1 MPNLDRLS
9 ALEVSRKHLP
19 GRYCDGGGL
28 YLQIGPNGAKS
39 WLFRYKL
46 QGKARAM
53 GLGPLHAVSLK
64 DARARAADCRRLCA
78 DGLDPLFER
87 RNALERARCEATRS
101 KTFDECT
108 AEYIAANESG
118 WENAKHRQQWRNT
131 LATYASPIF
140 GKQPVHTVDVH
151 LVQKALQQEVKGPGG
166 QKGPLWTAKP
176 ETAKRVRG
184 RIEAILDWAT
194 AKELRTGDNPARWI
208 GLLSNLLPKRA
219 KGRVIA
225 HHAALA
231 VDDAGDF
238 IRDLR
243 AREADAALAF
253 EFLILTAART
263 SEVLGAKW
271 AEIDET
277 EKVWA
282 IPAARMKARKEH
294 RVPLS
299 APALAVLAK
308 MAKRVSSDGFIF
320 PGTRRGKSLSNMVLL
335 ALLRRMGRE
344 GVTAH
349 GFRSTFRAWVSE
361 RTNFPDAVAEA
372 ALAHAIG
379 DRVEAAY
386 RRGDL
391 FEKRRQMMEAW
402 ARHCEPRQKRANV
415 VPLPRRRLA

>member
-1 MPNLDRLS
+1 M
-9 ALEVSRKHLP
+9 
-19 GRYCDGGGL
+19 
-28 YLQIGPNGAKS
+28 
-39 WLFRYKL
+39 
-46 QGKARAM
+46 AR
-53 GLGPLHAVSLK
+53 S
-64 DARARAADCRRLCA
+64 
-78 DGLDPLFER
+78 E
-87 RNALERARCEATRS
+87 ALERLRQDAARER
-101 KTFDECT
+101 TFDEC
-108 AEYIAANESG
+108 ASEYIAAHEAE

-140 GKQPVHTVDVH
+140 GEQPVQAIDVH
-151 LVQKALQQEVKGPGG
+151 LVQKALQQEVKGSDGR
-166 QKGPLWTAKP
+166 KGPLWTMKP

-194 AKELRTGDNPARWI
+194 AKELRTGDNPARWT

-219 KGRVIA
+219 KGRGVA

-231 VDDAGDF
+231 IDDVGGF

-263 SEVLGAKW
+263 SEVLSAKW

-277 EKVWA
+277 EKVWT

-299 APALAVLAK
+299 ASALAVLAK
-308 MAKRVSSDGFIF
+308 MVKQASPSGFIF
-320 PGTRRGKSLSNMVLL
+320 PGMRRGKPLSNMVLL
-335 ALLRRMGRE
+335 ALLRRMGHDD
-344 GVTAH
+344 VTAH
-349 GFRSTFRAWVSE
+349 GFRSTFRDWVSE

-372 ALAHAIG
+372 ALAHANG

-402 ARHCEPRQKRANV
+402 ARHCDSPKKRADV
-415 VPLPRRRLA
+415 VPLPRRWVA